1 MAPYRS
7 CLTNSLSFR
16 AKGAWFRLTLDNSLR
31 AGFQY
36 LHKFM
41 DFLFNSNNLFQIRAR
56 ESGFTLIETLVALIV
71 FSLCSVILISQSSS
85 TLTNRYV
92 LIEKEMALWL
102 AKNNL
107 AELRLSGKKALKS
120 GVWTVEKEMGTKLW
134 SVNTIIKSVAIDE
147 KNPEI
152 NEGIR
157 QINVQVNA
165 RGEPDTVLASITAY
179 VAEY

>member
-7 CLTNSLSFR
+7 CLTNSLRFR
-16 AKGAWFRLTLDNSLR
+16 AKGVWFRLILDNSLGT
-31 AGFQY
+31 GFQY

-41 DFLFNSNNLFQIRAR
+41 DFLFYSNNLFQIRAR
-56 ESGFTLIETLVALIV
+56 ESGFTLIEILVALIV

-85 TLTNRYV
+85 TLANRYV

-107 AELRLSGKKALKS
+107 AELRLSGKKSLKS
-120 GVWTVEKEMGTKLW
+120 GAWTVEKEMGTKLW
-134 SVNTIIKSVAIDE
+134 SVNTIVKPVAVDE
-147 KNPEI
+147 KNTEI

-157 QINVQVNA
+157 QINVQVSA
-165 RGEPDTVLASITAY
+165 RDEPDTVLASITAY

>member
-1 MAPYRS
+1 MATYRS
-7 CLTNSLSFR
+7 RLTNSLRFL
-16 AKGAWFRLTLDNSLR
+16 AKGAWFRLILHNGLG

-41 DFLFNSNNLFQIRAR
+41 DFLFRSNNLFQIRAR
-56 ESGFTLIETLVALIV
+56 ESGFTLIEILVALVV

-85 TLTNRYV
+85 TLANRYV

-120 GVWTVEKEMGTKLW
+120 GAWTVQKEMGTKLW
-134 SVNTIIKSVAIDE
+134 SVNTIVKPVAVDQ

-152 NEGIR
+152 NKGIR
-157 QINVQVNA
+157 QINVQVSA
-165 RGEPDTVLASITAY
+165 RDDPDTILASITAY
-179 VAEY
+179 MPEY

>member
-1 MAPYRS
+1 MAPYRL
-7 CLTNSLSFR
+7 CLTNSLRFR
-16 AKGAWFRLTLDNSLR
+16 AKGLRFRLILGNSRR

-36 LHKFM
+36 RQRIMNFI
-41 DFLFNSNNLFQIRAR
+41 FYSRNLFQIRAR
-56 ESGFTLIETLVALIV
+56 ESGFTLIEILVALIV

-85 TLTNRYV
+85 TLANRYV

-107 AELRLSGKKALKS
+107 AELRLSGKKVLKS
-120 GVWTVEKEMGTKLW
+120 GAWTVEKEMGARFW
-134 SVNTIIKSVAIDE
+134 SVNTIIKPVAVDE

-157 QINVQVNA
+157 QINVQVSA
-165 RGEPDTVLASITAY
+165 RDDPDTILASITAY
-179 VAEY
+179 MSEY

>member
-7 CLTNSLSFR
+7 WLTNSLSFR
-16 AKGAWFRLTLDNSLR
+16 AKGAWLRLILGNSR
-31 AGFQY
+31 KAGFQY
-36 LHKFM
+36 RQRVM
-41 DFLFNSNNLFQIRAR
+41 NFLFHSRNLFQIRSR
-56 ESGFTLIETLVALIV
+56 ESGFTLIEILVALIV

-120 GVWTVEKEMGTKLW
+120 DAWTVEKEMGAKLW
-134 SVNTIIKSVAIDE
+134 SVNTMIKPVAVDE

-157 QINVQVNA
+157 QVNVQVSA
-165 RGEPDTVLASITAY
+165 RDEPDTILASITAY